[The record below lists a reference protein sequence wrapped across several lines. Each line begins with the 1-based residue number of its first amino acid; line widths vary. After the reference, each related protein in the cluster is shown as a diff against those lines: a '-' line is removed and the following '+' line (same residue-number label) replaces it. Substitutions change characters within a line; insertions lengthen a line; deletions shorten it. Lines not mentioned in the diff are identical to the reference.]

1 MWYHREMCAPM
12 QQQLDCL
19 NSWYSSRS
27 KAVIKHSEENS
38 QQNSQEDP
46 SAGDFFKK
54 ELQVSSL

>member
-27 KAVIKHSEENS
+27 KAMIKHSQENS

-46 SAGDFFKK
+46 SAGDFLKK
-54 ELQVSSL
+54 S